1 MTIRGVIDSFK
12 FLFCDVFCGAF
23 MRHVKGGFW
32 GYRQRLQSEYSDT
45 AMPAM
50 YLTYLDKN
58 CSYIGLGTQ
67 FASEPMMPHGLHG
80 IHISNR
86 AVIGRNCTIMQNVTI
101 GSNTFRGSKRVGSP
115 TIGDNVFIGANST
128 VIGNIHVGNNVRIG
142 ANTCVFTD
150 IPDNKTV
157 VSDASIRFIPRD
169 PSDSN
174 NFIGIDETSD

>member
-1 MTIRGVIDSFK
+1 MAIKGLLIQFK
-12 FLFCDVFCGAF
+12 LLFCDVFVGAF

-32 GYRQRLQSEYSDT
+32 GYRQRLQSEYPDT

-86 AVIGRNCTIMQNVTI
+86 AVIGRNCVIMQNVTI

-115 TIGDNVFIGANST
+115 TIGDNVFIGANAT
-128 VIGNIHVGNNVRIG
+128 VIGKIHVGNNVRIG

-150 IPDNKTV
+150 IPDNCTV
-157 VSDASIRFIPRD
+157 VSGHSIRLIHL
-169 PSDSN
+169 DSSVDN
-174 NFIGIDETSD
+174 SFTGIDE